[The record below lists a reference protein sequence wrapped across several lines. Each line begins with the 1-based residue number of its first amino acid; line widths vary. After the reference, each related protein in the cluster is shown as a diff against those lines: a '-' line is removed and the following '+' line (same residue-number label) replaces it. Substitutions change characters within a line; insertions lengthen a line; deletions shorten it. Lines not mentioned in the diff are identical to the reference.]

1 MYGIETEDRVTALA
15 SALSYWVFRCRDKGK
30 SPAMGLKT
38 WEYFQ
43 SSIQNAAIPSRNID
57 DYIENLAKKLI
68 VAHLNP
74 KEWTRIIAPKQVIL
88 RATVNDDGSME
99 EIQQKDCDQNIDL
112 WWLGWNDILAKLK
125 YTHGISDRHILSLC
139 KSKPHIITT
148 FCRVRFESDR
158 ALNIPEETENTLDVE
173 ATINA

>member
-1 MYGIETEDRVTALA
+1 MYANMYGIETEDKATAIA
-15 SALSYWVFRCRDKGK
+15 SALSYWVFRCRDKAK

-43 SSIQNAAIPSRNID
+43 SSIQNAAIPSRSID

-88 RATVNDDGSME
+88 RASINEDGSMGD
-99 EIQQKDCDQNIDL
+99 IQQIDSDQHLQWI
-112 WWLGWNDILAKLK
+112 GWQDILNSLK
-125 YTHGISDRHILSLC
+125 PEGIGDRHILNMC
-139 KSKPHIITT
+139 KSKPHVITT
-148 FCRVRFESDR
+148 FCRVRFECDR
-158 ALNIPEETENTLDVE
+158 ALNIPDEPETLDVE
-173 ATINA
+173 VTVNA

>member
-1 MYGIETEDRVTALA
+1 MYGIETEDKTTALA

-30 SPAMGLKT
+30 SHAMGLKT

-74 KEWTRIIAPKQVIL
+74 KEWTRIIAPKQVVL
-88 RATVNDDGSME
+88 RATVNDDGSMGD
-99 EIQQKDCDQNIDL
+99 IQQIDSDQNIDL

-125 YTHGISDRHILSLC
+125 HTHGISDRHILNMC
-139 KSKPHIITT
+139 KSKPHVITT

>member
-1 MYGIETEDRVTALA
+1 MYGIETEDKTTALA

-30 SPAMGLKT
+30 SHAMGLKT

-74 KEWTRIIAPKQVIL
+74 KEWTRIIAPKQVVL
-88 RATVNDDGSME
+88 RATVNDDGSMGD
-99 EIQQKDCDQNIDL
+99 IQQIDSDQNIDL

-125 YTHGISDRHILSLC
+125 HTHGISDRHILNMC
-139 KSKPHIITT
+139 KSKPHVITT

-173 ATINA
+173 ANNA

>member
-1 MYGIETEDRVTALA
+1 MYGIETEDKPTALA

-68 VAHLNP
+68 VNHLNP
-74 KEWTRIIAPKQVIL
+74 KEWTRIIQPNQVIL
-88 RATVNDDGSME
+88 RASVNADGSMGD
-99 EIQQKDCDQNIDL
+99 IQQVDSDQSL
-112 WWLGWNDILAKLK
+112 QWFGWQQILESLK
-125 YTHGISDRHILSLC
+125 PEGIGDRHILKIC
-139 KSKPHIITT
+139 REKPHIITT

-158 ALNIPEETENTLDVE
+158 ALNIPDEPETTLDVE
-173 ATINA
+173 SINA

>member
-1 MYGIETEDRVTALA
+1 MKIKKNYQT
-15 SALSYWVFRCRDKGK
+15 
-30 SPAMGLKT
+30 T

-43 SSIQNAAIPSRNID
+43 SSIQNAAIPSRSID

-74 KEWTRIIAPKQVIL
+74 KEWTRIIAPKQVVL
-88 RATVNDDGSME
+88 RATVNDDGSMGD
-99 EIQQKDCDQNIDL
+99 IQQIDSDQNIDL

-125 YTHGISDRHILSLC
+125 YTHGISDRHILNMC
-139 KSKPHIITT
+139 KSKPHVITT
-148 FCRVRFESDR
+148 FCRVRFECDR

>member
-1 MYGIETEDRVTALA
+1 MYGIETEDKATALA

-88 RATVNDDGSME
+88 RASVNDDGSMGD
-99 EIQQKDCDQNIDL
+99 IQQIDSDQHLQWI
-112 WWLGWNDILAKLK
+112 GWQDILNSLK
-125 YTHGISDRHILSLC
+125 PEGIGDRHILNMC
-139 KSKPHIITT
+139 KAKPHVITT
-148 FCRVRFESDR
+148 FCRVRFECDR

-173 ATINA
+173 ANNA

>member
-1 MYGIETEDRVTALA
+1 MYGIGTEDRVTALA

-43 SSIQNAAIPSRNID
+43 SSIQNAAIPSRSID

-88 RATVNDDGSME
+88 RASVNEDGSMGD
-99 EIQQKDCDQNIDL
+99 IQQIDSDQHL
-112 WWLGWNDILAKLK
+112 QWLGWQDILNSLK
-125 YTHGISDRHILSLC
+125 PEGISDRHILSLC

>member
-1 MYGIETEDRVTALA
+1 MYGIETEDKATAIA

-43 SSIQNAAIPSRNID
+43 SSIQNAAIPSRSID

-88 RATVNDDGSME
+88 RASVNDDGSMGD
-99 EIQQKDCDQNIDL
+99 IQQMDSDQHL
-112 WWLGWNDILAKLK
+112 QWLGWQDILNSLK
-125 YTHGISDRHILSLC
+125 PEGISDRHILNMC
-139 KSKPHIITT
+139 KSKPHVITT
-148 FCRVRFESDR
+148 FCRVRFECDR

-173 ATINA
+173 ANNA